1 MNNLPQKPEAF
12 QVDVKQ
18 RCFSVI
24 NIVAPETKMDDN
36 IKGWLYDLDFVEI
49 VMRAEIEFD
58 CTIKEGETTIDD
70 FEKVS
75 DLVDWLV
82 RNVA

>member
-18 RCFSVI
+18 LCFSVI

-49 VMRAEIEFD
+49 VMRTEIEFD
-58 CTIKEGETTIDD
+58 CTIKEG
-70 FEKVS
+70 
-75 DLVDWLV
+75 
-82 RNVA
+82 